1 MALERLQKVM
11 AEAGVASRRHA
22 EAMIAAGRV
31 TVNDE
36 IVTEMGVKVDPER
49 DRIEVDGKPLTPEA
63 KVYLALNKPADVVTT
78 AEDTHD
84 RPTVL
89 SLIPADVGRVY
100 PVGRLDMESQG
111 LLLLTNDGDLAYRL
125 THPGF
130 EHEKEYKVRVA
141 GHPSETLLAQLAR
154 GIVLEDGPTQPAQ
167 ISVLQKKRDSTWLR
181 VVLREGRKRQLRRMF
196 DTIEHPVRD
205 LIRMRV
211 GPIQLGDLPPGQ
223 WRRLSAKEVQALR
236 RLAAGEDVDVV
247 RAPSSSGRGA
257 SRAAGVAA
265 AGAAAASRAAG
276 QPHRPAQPCR
286 RGDGAARRPRPP
298 GQRRA
303 AAPWASR

>member
-89 SLIPADVGRVY
+89 SLIPADVAAC
-100 PVGRLDMESQG
+100 
-111 LLLLTNDGDLAYRL
+111 T
-125 THPGF
+125 
-130 EHEKEYKVRVA
+130 
-141 GHPSETLLAQLAR
+141 PSAAWTWRAR
-154 GIVLEDGPTQPAQ
+154 AC
-167 ISVLQKKRDSTWLR
+167 S
-181 VVLREGRKRQLRRMF
+181 
-196 DTIEHPVRD
+196 
-205 LIRMRV
+205 
-211 GPIQLGDLPPGQ
+211 
-223 WRRLSAKEVQALR
+223 
-236 RLAAGEDVDVV
+236 
-247 RAPSSSGRGA
+247 
-257 SRAAGVAA
+257 
-265 AGAAAASRAAG
+265 
-276 QPHRPAQPCR
+276 C
-286 RGDGAARRPRPP
+286 
-298 GQRRA
+298 
-303 AAPWASR
+303 